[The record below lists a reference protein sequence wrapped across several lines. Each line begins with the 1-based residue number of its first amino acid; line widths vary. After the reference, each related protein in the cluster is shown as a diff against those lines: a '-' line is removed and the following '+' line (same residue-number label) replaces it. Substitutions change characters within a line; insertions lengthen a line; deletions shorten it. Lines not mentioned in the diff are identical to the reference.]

1 MKTLVTKSIKK
12 AAQFIK
18 DGEIV
23 AFPTET
29 VYGLGANVFD
39 DKAIKKIFVAKKR
52 PLDNP
57 LIVHISNIDQ
67 IESLV
72 KKVND
77 CAKKI
82 IEKLFPGPIT
92 IVLEKNDVISELVSG
107 GLNTIAIR
115 MPSLEL
121 TRKFIDE
128 CGVPLAAPSANL
140 SGSPSPTSWRHVY
153 NDLNGRIPCILKGP
167 ECDVGIESTV
177 VDCTKNKPVILRPG
191 IISLEDLQKIFADV
205 KIYKPRKLI
214 KPKSPGMKY
223 RHYAPKAKVILIN
236 SEEDFLKYKFEK
248 NNSAFIGF
256 LKLKGFKKFKRVNDL
271 RDYARNI
278 FNFFRKCDEEKIET
292 IFCQRVPEF
301 GLGLAIMNRLNKAAQ
316 S

>member
-12 AAQFIK
+12 ASQFIK
-18 DGEIV
+18 NGEIV

-39 DKAIKKIFVAKKR
+39 DEAIKKIFVAKKR

-72 KKVND
+72 KKLND

-82 IEKLFPGPIT
+82 IEKFFPGPIT

-121 TRKFIDE
+121 ARKFIDE

-191 IISLEDLQKIFADV
+191 IISLEDLQKIFPDV
-205 KIYKPRKLI
+205 KIYKPRKII

-223 RHYAPKAKVILIN
+223 RHYAPKAKVVLID
-236 SEEDFLKYKFEK
+236 SEEDFAKHKFEK

-256 LKLKGFKKFKRVNDL
+256 LKVKGFKKFKRVNDL

-292 IFCQRVPEF
+292 IFCQKVPEV
-301 GLGLAIMNRLNKAAQ
+301 GLGLAIMNRLTKAAH

>member
-1 MKTLVTKSIKK
+1 MKTLVTTSIKK

-39 DKAIKKIFVAKKR
+39 DKAIKKIFIAKKR

-82 IEKLFPGPIT
+82 IEKFFPGPIT

-121 TRKFIDE
+121 TQKFIDE

-292 IFCQRVPEF
+292 IFCQKVPEI
-301 GLGLAIMNRLNKAAQ
+301 GLGLAIMNRLTKAAQ
-316 S
+316 A

>member
-1 MKTLVTKSIKK
+1 MKTVITSSIKK

-18 DGEIV
+18 RGEIV

-39 DKAIKKIFVAKKR
+39 DDAIKKIFIAKKR
-52 PLDNP
+52 PQDNP
-57 LIVHISNIDQ
+57 LIVHISNINQ

-72 KKVND
+72 KKINL
-77 CAKKI
+77 CAQKI
-82 IEKLFPGPIT
+82 IEEFFPGPIT

-107 GLNTIAIR
+107 GLNTIAVR

-121 TRKFIDE
+121 TRKFIEE
-128 CGVPLAAPSANL
+128 CEVPLAAPSANL
-140 SGSPSPTSWRHVY
+140 SGSPSPTTWRHVY

-191 IISLEDLQKIFADV
+191 LISVEDLQKIFSDV
-205 KIYKPRKLI
+205 KVYNPKKSV

-236 SEEDFLKYKFEK
+236 SEEDFTKYKFEK
-248 NNSAFIGF
+248 ENSAFIGF
-256 LKLKGFKKFKRVNDL
+256 LKVKGFKKFKRVNDL
-271 RDYARNI
+271 KDYARSI

-292 IFCQRVPEF
+292 IFCQKVPET
-301 GLGLAIMNRLNKAAQ
+301 GLGLAIMNRLTKAAH

>member
-1 MKTLVTKSIKK
+1 MKTSVTKSIKK

-82 IEKLFPGPIT
+82 IEKFFPGPIT